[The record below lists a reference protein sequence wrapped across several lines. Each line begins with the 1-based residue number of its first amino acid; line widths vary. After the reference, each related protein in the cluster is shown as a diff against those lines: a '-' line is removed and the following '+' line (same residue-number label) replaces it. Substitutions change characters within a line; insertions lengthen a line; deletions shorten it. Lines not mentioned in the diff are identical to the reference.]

1 MPSKGTDSGAKTI
14 AMVAGLA
21 LVMGAG
27 TACFGLFSSD
37 SSKSKPAAQASCEG
51 LTGQAKIDCEK
62 RQQP

>member
-1 MPSKGTDSGAKTI
+1 MPSKGPHSSSKTI
-14 AMVAGLA
+14 AMLAGLA

-51 LTGQAKIDCEK
+51 LTGQAKIDCEN
-62 RQQP
+62 RQKP